1 MARLTPSGQHRMHE
15 GVLSGE
21 KDYSNGTLW
30 NVLLEDAKL
39 NKIMKYEISTGA
51 LEEPINT
58 INERISI

>member
-1 MARLTPSGQHRMHE
+1 MHE

-30 NVLLEDAKL
+30 NVLLEDEKL
-39 NKIMKYEISTGA
+39 NRIMKYEISTGA

-58 INERISI
+58 VNERISI